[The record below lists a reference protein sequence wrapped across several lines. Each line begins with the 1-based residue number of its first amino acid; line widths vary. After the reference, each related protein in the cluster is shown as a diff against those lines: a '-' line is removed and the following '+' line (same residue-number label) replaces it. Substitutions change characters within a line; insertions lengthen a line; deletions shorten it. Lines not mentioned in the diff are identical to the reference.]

1 MNRWITSGLL
11 IAVLLVISGQTLYG
25 TPRIIPTPQHQV
37 WDQQTVRFEKGSD
50 STRLVLAE
58 GASAKERLAAELIH
72 SQGGSI
78 FPPPTFLKGAA
89 PEPIPGGIYLVDWS
103 RDGILRKQADSLL
116 EPADRDLLSDPA
128 RAEQGY
134 VLKVVPGNQPQ
145 VWLVGGS
152 AQGVLYAAASLQQVT
167 RRTGSAVLVPNGSI
181 RDFPDFRY
189 RAAADWLLF
198 AEINRWAYD
207 WGDGK
212 QAYVERI
219 KRKIDFCLRYK
230 INLVFFDGY
239 GWNREKFPGYS
250 RMMRQLNSYAR
261 ARGIKLLFAGY
272 GANYGSIVRPEH
284 NVGKVWY
291 NRDRYPD
298 GTIYSC
304 FGENRPGRGI
314 VGTCRGN
321 EALNRLKAAEM
332 ADFVRSVEPGALYIH
347 HEDRGI
353 GDPNIDYH
361 LTNYELWVTWKK
373 RCFRCRKKWPND
385 SLLTKDGGAGA
396 VAHAYSELLRAIR
409 SVKNADSGYDAA
421 RDCTVLFV
429 SPGYNPFPTQPTDWE
444 NHLIFWSN
452 VVSLL
457 PDDENFEIGFR
468 EIFPQQGTGVRWL
481 DAYRQRLGSQGL
493 NTRTFLFFLG
503 GADLYSRDSF
513 NYPFAGTAA
522 MNGIFKGAETIYNFS
537 GAVFQE
543 PLQLFNA
550 EYSWNVNAPGH
561 VIPSR
566 YEETKS
572 TWKALMNNRDLAPEI
587 TGPTGF
593 LAEAFRQLYGDDA
606 GAKMH
611 RIFNFYRTQRRV
623 EVPEGL
629 GRTIMATHYDRTVD
643 QVYGSEIDLLVPVAA
658 ERLYPLSI
666 LWRILDMDKVSGGP
680 ELSAR
685 TKELMALVGIDSVE
699 WQKRWAEL
707 WQAYDEVN
715 TEAVAL
721 ASEVLQTSDLRAD
734 ARPDVEYLRKC
745 LHVGRGFARVLNR
758 YHEALAASLEKRG
771 RDVVDP
777 LVAQANN
784 ELEALASLLNREFTF
799 DTVDPLGGDQATWLE
814 GLHDIKARL
823 QELSTDP
830 MDQP

>member
-1 MNRWITSGLL
+1 MYRLSTSGLL
-11 IAVLLVISGQTLYG
+11 IAILLVISGQALEG

-58 GASAKERLAAELIH
+58 GASAKERLAADLIR
-72 SQGGSI
+72 SQDPSV
-78 FPPPTFLKGAA
+78 FPPPTFLTGAA
-89 PEPIPGGIYLVDWS
+89 PQPVLGGIHLVDWS
-103 RDGILRKQADSLL
+103 RNGILRKQADSFL
-116 EPADRDLLSDPA
+116 EPADRELLSDPA

-152 AQGVLYAAASLQQVT
+152 AQGVLYAAASLRQVM

-189 RAAADWLLF
+189 RAAADWLLL

-212 QAYVERI
+212 EAYVQRL

-250 RMMRQLNSYAR
+250 RMMRELNGYAR

-272 GANYGSIVRPEH
+272 GANYGRIVRPER

-291 NRDRYPD
+291 NRDQYPD

-314 VGTCRGN
+314 LGTCRGN
-321 EALNRLKAAEM
+321 QALNRLKAAEM
-332 ADFVRSVEPGALYIH
+332 ADFVRSIEPGALYIH

-353 GDPNIDYH
+353 GDPNLDYH

-373 RCFRCRKKWPND
+373 RCFRCRKQWPND
-385 SLLTKDGGAGA
+385 SLITKDGGAGA
-396 VAHAYSELLRAIR
+396 VAHGYNELLRAIR

-421 RDCTVLFV
+421 RDCTVMFL
-429 SPGYNPFPTQPTDWE
+429 SPGYNPFPTLPTDWE
-444 NHLIFWSN
+444 NHLIYWSN
-452 VVSLL
+452 VMSLL
-457 PDDENFEIGFR
+457 PHDENIEIGFR
-468 EIFPQQGTGVRWL
+468 EVFPQQGTDVRWI

-522 MNGIFKGAETIYNFS
+522 MNGIFKGAEAIYNFS

-550 EYSWNVNAPGH
+550 EYSWNVDAPGH
-561 VIPSR
+561 VIPIR
-566 YEETKS
+566 NEETRS
-572 TWKALMNNRDLAPEI
+572 TWKALMNNRDLGPEI
-587 TGPTGF
+587 TGPAGF
-593 LAEAFRQLYGDDA
+593 LSEAFRQLYGDDA
-606 GAKMH
+606 GGKMH

-623 EVPEGL
+623 EVPEGI

-643 QVYGSEIDLLVPVAA
+643 EVYGSEIDLLVPVAA

-666 LWRILDMDKVSGGP
+666 LWRILSMDQESGGP
-680 ELSAR
+680 KLSAR
-685 TKELMALVGIDSVE
+685 AKELTTLLGIDSVD
-699 WQKRWAEL
+699 WQRRWAEL

-715 TEAVAL
+715 AEAVAL
-721 ASEVLQTSDLRAD
+721 TSEVLRTSDLRAD

-745 LHVGRGFARVLNR
+745 LRVGRGFARVLNR
-758 YHEALAASLEKRG
+758 YHEALAASLDKKG
-771 RDVVDP
+771 RDVVAP
-777 LVAQANN
+777 LVARTKN
-784 ELEALASLLNREFTF
+784 ELDTLESLPDRDFTF

-814 GLHDIKARL
+814 GLHQIKARL
-823 QELSTDP
+823 QELSTDT
-830 MDQP
+830 MDQD

>member
-1 MNRWITSGLL
+1 MNRWSMSGLL
-11 IAVLLVISGQTLYG
+11 SAILLVINAQALEGK
-25 TPRIIPTPQHQV
+25 PRIIPTPQHQV
-37 WDQQTVRFEKGSD
+37 WGQETVRFEQGSNT
-50 STRLVLAE
+50 SRLVLAE
-58 GASAKERLAAELIH
+58 GASGKERLAADLIH
-72 SQGGSI
+72 SENRLV
-78 FPPPTFLKGAA
+78 FPPPTVLEGSG
-89 PEPIPGGIYLVDWS
+89 PPPTTGGIHLVNWS
-103 RDGILRKQADSLL
+103 RDGILRKQADSIL
-116 EPADRDLLSDPA
+116 EAADRDLLSDPD

-134 VLKVVPGNQPQ
+134 VVKVIPGDRPQ
-145 VWLVGGS
+145 VWLIGGS
-152 AQGVLYAAASLQQVT
+152 AQGVLYAAVSLLQVMKPEMNAVSVPQ
-167 RRTGSAVLVPNGSI
+167 GSL

-212 QAYVERI
+212 QAYVQRI

-250 RMMRQLNSYAR
+250 RMMRKLNSYAR

-284 NVGKVWY
+284 NVGKIWY

-321 EALNRLKAAEM
+321 EALNRHKAAEM

-373 RCFRCRKKWPND
+373 RCFRCRNKWPND

-409 SVKNADSGYDAA
+409 SVKNTDSGYDGA
-421 RDCTVLFV
+421 RDCTVMFL
-429 SPGYNPFPTQPTDWE
+429 SPGYNPFPTLPSDWE
-444 NHLIFWSN
+444 NHLIFWEN

-468 EIFPQQGTGVRWL
+468 EVFPQQGTGVRWL

-566 YEETKS
+566 YEETRS
-572 TWKALMNNRDLAPEI
+572 TWRALMNNRRLAPEI

-611 RIFNFYRTQRRV
+611 RIFNFYRNQRRV
-623 EVPEGL
+623 EVPEGI
-629 GRTIMATHYDRTVD
+629 GSTIMATHYDRTVD

-666 LWRILDMDKVSGGP
+666 LWRILDMDLVSGGP

-685 TKELMALVGIDSVE
+685 TKEVMALVGVDSVE
-699 WQKRWAEL
+699 WQRRWAEL
-707 WQAYDEVN
+707 WQTYDEVN

-721 ASEVLQTSDLRAD
+721 ASEVLRTADLRAD

-745 LHVGRGFARVLNR
+745 LRVGRGFARVLNR
-758 YHEALAASLEKRG
+758 YHEALAASLDKKG
-771 RDVVDP
+771 RDVVAP
-777 LVAQANN
+777 MVARTGN
-784 ELEALASLLNREFTF
+784 ELDALETLLDRDFTF

-814 GLHDIKARL
+814 GLHKIKARL
-823 QELSTDP
+823 QELSTNTMGP
-830 MDQP
+830 H

>member
-1 MNRWITSGLL
+1 MNRWSMSGLL
-11 IAVLLVISGQTLYG
+11 SAILLVINAQALEGK
-25 TPRIIPTPQHQV
+25 PRIIPTPQHQV
-37 WDQQTVRFEKGSD
+37 WGQETVRFEQGSNT
-50 STRLVLAE
+50 SRLVLSE
-58 GASAKERLAAELIH
+58 GASGKERLAADLIH
-72 SQGGSI
+72 SGNRLV
-78 FPPPTFLKGAA
+78 FPPPTVLEGSGPPPAA
-89 PEPIPGGIYLVDWS
+89 GGIHLVNWS
-103 RDGILRKQADSLL
+103 REGILRKQADSIL
-116 EPADRDLLSDPA
+116 EAADRDLLSDPD

-134 VLKVVPGNQPQ
+134 VVKVIPGDRPQ
-145 VWLVGGS
+145 VWLIGGS
-152 AQGVLYAAASLQQVT
+152 AQGVLYAAVSLLQVMKPET
-167 RRTGSAVLVPNGSI
+167 NAVSVPQGSL

-212 QAYVERI
+212 QAYVQRI

-250 RMMRQLNSYAR
+250 RMMRKLNSYAR

-373 RCFRCRKKWPND
+373 RCFRCRNKWPND

-409 SVKNADSGYDAA
+409 SVKNTDSGYDGA
-421 RDCTVLFV
+421 RDCTVMFL
-429 SPGYNPFPTQPTDWE
+429 SPGYNPFPTLPSDWE
-444 NHLIFWSN
+444 NHLIFWEN

-468 EIFPQQGTGVRWL
+468 EVFPQQGTGVRWL

-566 YEETKS
+566 YEETRS
-572 TWKALMNNRDLAPEI
+572 TWRALMNNRRLAPEI

-611 RIFNFYRTQRRV
+611 RIFNFYRNQRRV
-623 EVPEGL
+623 EVPEGI
-629 GRTIMATHYDRTVD
+629 GSTIMATHYDRTVD

-666 LWRILDMDKVSGGP
+666 LWRILDMDLVSGGP

-685 TKELMALVGIDSVE
+685 TKEVMALVGVDSVE
-699 WQKRWAEL
+699 WQRRWAEL
-707 WQAYDEVN
+707 WQTYDEVN

-721 ASEVLQTSDLRAD
+721 ASEVLRTADLRAD

-745 LHVGRGFARVLNR
+745 LRVGRGFARVLNR
-758 YHEALAASLEKRG
+758 YHEALAASLDKKG
-771 RDVVDP
+771 RDVVAP
-777 LVAQANN
+777 MVARTGN
-784 ELEALASLLNREFTF
+784 ELDALETLLDRDFTF

-814 GLHDIKARL
+814 GLHKIKARL
-823 QELSTDP
+823 QELSTNTMGP
-830 MDQP
+830 H